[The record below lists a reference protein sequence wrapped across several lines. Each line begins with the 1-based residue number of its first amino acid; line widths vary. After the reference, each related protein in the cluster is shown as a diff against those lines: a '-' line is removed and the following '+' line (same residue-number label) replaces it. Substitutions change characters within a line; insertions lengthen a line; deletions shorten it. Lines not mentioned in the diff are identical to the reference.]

1 MKGFS
6 PVPVIMLMAG
16 LILIYA
22 GIKDVNPKLVVQN
35 ALQGKPTVGGSTGV
49 PKGVK
54 PPPSGF
60 DPGAGAGKGGGG
72 GGGGSW

>member
-6 PVPVIMLMAG
+6 PLPVLMLMAG
-16 LILIYA
+16 IILIYSA
-22 GIKDVNPKLVVQN
+22 IKDVNPKTVIQN
-35 ALQGKPTVGGSTGV
+35 ALQGKPTVGGGNAST
-49 PKGVK
+49 VK

>member
-6 PVPVIMLMAG
+6 PLPVVMIMLG
-16 LILIYA
+16 IILIYSA
-22 GIKDVNPKLVVQN
+22 IKDVNPKTVIQN
-35 ALQGKPTVGGSTGV
+35 ALQGKATVSPSPTA
-49 PKGVK
+49 GVK

-60 DPGAGAGKGGGG
+60 GPGAGAGGGGGG

>member
-6 PVPVIMLMAG
+6 PLPVIMLMVG
-16 LILIYA
+16 IVLIYS
-22 GIKDVNPKLVVQN
+22 GIKNVNPKTVIQN
-35 ALQGKPTVGGSTGV
+35 ALQGKPTVGGASA
-49 PKGVK
+49 PPGVK
-54 PPPSGF
+54 PPSSGF

>member
-1 MKGFS
+1 VNFS
-6 PVPVIMLMAG
+6 PLPVIMLMAG
-16 LILIYA
+16 IILIYSA
-22 GIKDVNPKLVVQN
+22 VRDVNPKDVVQS
-35 ALQGKPTVGGSTGV
+35 AL
-49 PKGVK
+49 KGQSASKATVK